1 MAIEPLSTSGLA
13 KALVTHVA
21 AWLRNLA
28 RAKADRQRESLQ
40 ALDEVILV
48 LRMTQAYSRGLQA
61 GHQNHTTEGEIAV
74 QWTRLGQELERLGL
88 QALAKKCE
96 VAGRYWADPDQL
108 DAAFLREARTDLAS
122 VEKQARALQ
131 VQIKL
136 GAP

>member
-1 MAIEPLSTSGLA
+1 MAIEPLSTSSLV
-13 KALVTHVA
+13 KALATHVA

-28 RAKADRQRESLQ
+28 RAKSNRQRESLQ
-40 ALDEVILV
+40 ALDNVILT
-48 LRMTQAYSRGLQA
+48 LRMTQAYARGLQA

-74 QWTRLGQELERLGL
+74 QWTRLGQELDRLGL
-88 QALAKKCE
+88 KALAKKCE

-108 DAAFLREARTDLAS
+108 DAAFLRQANTDLAS

-136 GAP
+136 GQS